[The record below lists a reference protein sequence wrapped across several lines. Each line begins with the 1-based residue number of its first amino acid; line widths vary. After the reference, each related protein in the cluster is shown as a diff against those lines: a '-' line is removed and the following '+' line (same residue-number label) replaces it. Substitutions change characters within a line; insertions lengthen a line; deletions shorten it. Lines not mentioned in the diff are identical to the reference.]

1 MKPSCPKEEEI
12 PEENPDNNIP
22 NVDDMHRPVMTDTTQ
37 DEERAAHLAAIE
49 KEEKENSTWMD
60 KMDDNDNG
68 EFTRC
73 MIDGY
78 GSSKEPPGTTMKHL
92 RYTAKDLVATVPN
105 DTDMKAQLAVE
116 RKGSMLTAPLMRITM
131 SEGTDLNPSPILQ
144 RQGKPRL
151 VKPHNQRTKHFNLI
165 LTFIAICR
173 GLFIFLFLLD
183 LPGVF
188 TFIFASI
195 NV

>member
-49 KEEKENSTWMD
+49 KEEKVNSTWMD

-73 MIDGY
+73 MTDGY

-105 DTDMKAQLAVE
+105 DTDMKAQLAGKKREHANSSSDENHHE
-116 RKGSMLTAPLMRITM
+116 RRNRLEPEPNLAKARKAKTGQTPQ
-131 SEGTDLNPSPILQ
+131 SENKTL
-144 RQGKPRL
+144 
-151 VKPHNQRTKHFNLI
+151 
-165 LTFIAICR
+165 
-173 GLFIFLFLLD
+173 
-183 LPGVF
+183 
-188 TFIFASI
+188 
-195 NV
+195 